1 MQKHI
6 FSHIEWHMTGYVVL
20 VEELENY
27 FGKDMLFIEPK
38 RTEEEYPIRQLFQL
52 TQPIFRSDSDRK
64 NMTKNKT
71 ETCMEEKT

>member
-1 MQKHI
+1 
-6 FSHIEWHMTGYVVL
+6 MTGYVVL

-64 NMTKNKT
+64 NMTKK
-71 ETCMEEKT
+71 

>member
-1 MQKHI
+1 M
-6 FSHIEWHMTGYVVL
+6 

-27 FGKDMLFIEPK
+27 SGKDMLFIEPK
-38 RTEEEYPIRQLFQL
+38 RTEEEYPIPAAFQL

-71 ETCMEEKT
+71 ETCMEVKT